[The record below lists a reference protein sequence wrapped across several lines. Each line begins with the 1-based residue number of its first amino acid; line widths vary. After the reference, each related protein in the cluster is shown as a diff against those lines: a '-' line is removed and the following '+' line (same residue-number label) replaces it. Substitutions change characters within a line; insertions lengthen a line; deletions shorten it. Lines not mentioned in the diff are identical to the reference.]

1 MSTRVSGRR
10 PGREPEGAPATSGR
24 EPEGARTASGPEPEG
39 AHAVSGRASDG
50 EPQAR
55 PTGGDGALPMP
66 VRAGDGVPVPSG
78 RTSPRYALRGETRG
92 LDVPEAPRP
101 RRRARLVVLAGAV
114 LSIAALLT
122 AFPFWPSA
130 PVEGDPDEG
139 LTEPASSGID
149 GAGEHA
155 PVVLGGPM
163 PTGLGDTGLSGDLV
177 GYASAPL
184 GVRATWRVDASL
196 EATCAQVLGAYES
209 QGDVELHQ
217 SGYLDLLGNTWACLV
232 AGPSWVEVALV
243 QDGGG
248 DTGEVGAHSHGGP
261 CTLSVMRLGQ
271 QAIEQGRGVGEVEG

>member
-1 MSTRVSGRR
+1 MSPHVSGRR
-10 PGREPEGAPATSGR
+10 PSRDPEGARTASGREPEGSHTASGREPEGAPAVPGQ
-24 EPEGARTASGPEPEG
+24 
-39 AHAVSGRASDG
+39 ASDG

-66 VRAGDGVPVPSG
+66 ARAGDGVPVPSG
-78 RTSPRYALRGETRG
+78 RASAG
-92 LDVPEAPRP
+92 LMRQEEASGPDVPEAPRRH
-101 RRRARLVVLAGAV
+101 RRVWLVVLAGAV

-122 AFPFWPSA
+122 AFPLWPSA

-248 DTGEVGAHSHGGP
+248 DTGEVGAHSYGGP

-271 QAIEQGRGVGEVEG
+271 QAIEQGQGVGEAEG